1 MEPAVLTNETQL
13 IQQAVQILLEKLG
26 TTDTNRFLALKS
38 TERLKSVLRHQTWQ
52 KDLDKDGFFDE
63 VF

>member
-13 IQQAVQILLEKLG
+13 IQQAVQILIEKLG

-38 TERLKSVLRHQTWQ
+38 TECGYSLK
-52 KDLDKDGFFDE
+52 
-63 VF
+63 